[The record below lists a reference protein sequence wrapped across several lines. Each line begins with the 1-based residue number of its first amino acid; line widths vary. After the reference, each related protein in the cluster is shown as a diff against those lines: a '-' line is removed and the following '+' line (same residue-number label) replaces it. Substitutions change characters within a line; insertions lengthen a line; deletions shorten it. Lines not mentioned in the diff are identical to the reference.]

1 MPGPVLFRVD
11 PIAGESLMSLTTRV
25 AVRNVLPSSHVIL
38 EQVGAPHAQNPTAA
52 ITPMLDRALLAGILR
67 LPSGEVDDRYHP
79 PAANPGFVD
88 FSGAAVRV
96 DEMTFRRRRF
106 APAGIAISPHIRSL
120 WSLTMVPCC
129 TETWEYLVDACTCGT
144 VQGWRHAWSLNRC
157 DRCNTRLDRQTADA
171 VDEPLRDGLGF
182 IIGLLDP
189 DRDRRHA
196 ARAMLPPALA
206 EWDGGMV
213 FELAL
218 ALLPLS
224 ATGYR
229 PKRGAAIPSGDL
241 SRYATALAEAA
252 DLVRRWPDCLVPA
265 LQAAVTTRSRSRA
278 NVRYTGTADYIP
290 ALASDILPPT
300 VRTAIEDAL
309 APITAEPGGTPA
321 GQIGMMDAAALM
333 GRPLQVLA
341 PARRDG
347 HLQTRICIR
356 ANRVFPTL
364 DLAEVDHL
372 HDFAANR
379 ISAEKVSDSLDLPA
393 YAINQIADARRI
405 TISQH
410 PFLIAHYVDPQLH
423 RAEFARFKAA
433 LRAASLPMVVNPEAS
448 AVAPDGGTPLV
459 SPIADPVA
467 LHRAAR
473 AIGGGFKPWGV
484 IADRLLSGAIPFTA
498 TGDRMGRIGIG
509 VRDALSLRTLAS
521 VPPTMLPP
529 TCSQRDALE
538 ILNLP
543 GKHAHLLKEFA
554 DADDEWEMDW
564 DKVLSL
570 AATRVTLTEMSA
582 RTGVNSVKL
591 EKWLDETGCRRSDRF
606 GWRRTDALDAI
617 KRIPVIANATEY
629 PTVAGRTYPP
639 VASIGDNALERTEET
654 SRMSSNSTP
663 VDVNTASADELDAVA
678 GLRGHGPEIVRYR
691 EERGGFT
698 DLRQLDEV
706 SGLSGKVDGSS
717 APLTVGDA

>member
-1 MPGPVLFRVD
+1 MPGPVLLRVA
-11 PIAGESLMSLTTRV
+11 PIAGESLMSLATRA

-52 ITPMLDRALLAGILR
+52 IAPSLDRGLLAHILR
-67 LPSGEVDDRYHP
+67 VPLEEVVDRYHP
-79 PAANPGFVD
+79 SANDPGFIE
-88 FSGAAVRV
+88 FFGAAVRV

-106 APAGIAISPHIRSL
+106 SPASIGISPHVRAL
-120 WSLTMVPCC
+120 WSLMMVPCC

-144 VQGWRHAWSLNRC
+144 VQGWRQAWSLHRC
-157 DRCNTRLDRQTADA
+157 DRCNTRLDRQPADV
-171 VDEPLRDGLGF
+171 VDGPLRDGLGF
-182 IIGLLDP
+182 LIGLLDP
-189 DRDRRHA
+189 DRDRRDA

-206 EWDGGMV
+206 EWDGGMA

-224 ATGYR
+224 PTGYR
-229 PKRGAAIPSGDL
+229 LKRGAAIPSGDR
-241 SRYATALAEAA
+241 SRYATAVAEAA
-252 DLVRRWPDCLVPA
+252 GLVRRWPDSLVPA
-265 LQAAVTTRSRSRA
+265 LQAAVATRSRSRA

-309 APITAEPGGTPA
+309 APITAESGGTPA

-364 DLAEVDHL
+364 DRAEVDHI

-393 YAINQIADARRI
+393 YAITQIADARRI
-405 TISQH
+405 SVADH
-410 PFLIAHYVDPQLH
+410 PYVIAHYVDPQLH

-433 LRAASLPMVVNPEAS
+433 LRAAALPMVVDPEAS
-448 AVAPDGGTPLV
+448 AAAPDGGTPLV
-459 SPIADPVA
+459 SPIADPIA

-484 IADRLLSGAIPFTA
+484 IVDRLLVGTIPFTA
-498 TGDRMGRIGIG
+498 TGDRIGRIA
-509 VRDALSLRTLAS
+509 VSARDACSLRTLPSA
-521 VPPTMLPP
+521 PPTILPP

-554 DADDEWEMDW
+554 DADDGWEMDW
-564 DKVLSL
+564 DKVLTL
-570 AATRVTLTEMSA
+570 AATRITLTELCA
-582 RTGVNSVKL
+582 RTGVNGVRL
-591 EKWLDETGCRRSDRF
+591 EKRLEEDGCPRLDRF
-606 GWRRTDALDAI
+606 GWWR
-617 KRIPVIANATEY
+617 
-629 PTVAGRTYPP
+629 
-639 VASIGDNALERTEET
+639 
-654 SRMSSNSTP
+654 
-663 VDVNTASADELDAVA
+663 
-678 GLRGHGPEIVRYR
+678 
-691 EERGGFT
+691 
-698 DLRQLDEV
+698 DEV
-706 SGLSGKVDGSS
+706 L
-717 APLTVGDA
+717 AAI